1 MAYRASLS
9 KHCYEQE
16 VLQQPKETSAGFR
29 CYASAT
35 PRRSFLGWLGM
46 HGRPF
51 VCRCGFRPDSVPF
64 PELCYGLHIESQAM
78 RPDLALHRRQSGD
91 KQLSSAGVVSPAHLH
106 SLALV
111 CIELCQSAELSPTQ
125 AMLSSTELA
134 DILCRKMCVCIMS
147 CEVSS
152 ESEKT

>member
-1 MAYRASLS
+1 MLYVQKQNQKAMSS
-9 KHCYEQE
+9 
-16 VLQQPKETSAGFR
+16 
-29 CYASAT
+29 
-35 PRRSFLGWLGM
+35 
-46 HGRPF
+46 
-51 VCRCGFRPDSVPF
+51 
-64 PELCYGLHIESQAM
+64 LHIYILYCSHVTLRTLQIPLNLQSQAM